1 MIHRRDHGKRGD
13 AMTVRLRSTVP
24 GIEWPSLPDPR
35 TAMLLALQWQLDDSE
50 WWTPDELAAAQAA
63 QRAAVLAHAATTVP
77 FYDGLDP
84 HDWSRV
90 PILTRDALIA
100 AGPRM
105 LSRAYPA
112 THGAAEEIMT
122 SRSTG
127 EPVRVRRTAVTSVF
141 WDALTLRDHFW
152 HLRDLGAHHAAIR
165 YTGDDARPPDGLR
178 TRGWGPATAAFAPD
192 APMSVLSVQSTTDEQ
207 IAWLAREAP
216 RYLLMYPSV
225 LDGILRRLEA
235 TGARLPS
242 IEEVRTISEVLAP
255 ETRARCR
262 DVLGAPIID
271 TYSAEEVGQ
280 IALQCPQHERYHV
293 MAERL
298 FVEILDDAGAPCPPG
313 AIGRVVIT
321 DLHNFATPL
330 LRYEIGDYA
339 EVGAPCPCGRG
350 LPVLAR
356 IVGRRRNLLTYPDG
370 RTVWPVFT
378 VAVRRAAR
386 FRECQLVQPRVGG
399 LCLRIVADPTA
410 PLDASARAALT
421 DVLRSA
427 LGHPFDVE
435 IEAVDALS
443 RSPAGKLEEFV
454 SLVR

>member
-1 MIHRRDHGKRGD
+1 MIHARDHGKRADG
-13 AMTVRLRSTVP
+13 MTARLRSTVP

-35 TAMLLALQWQLDDSE
+35 TAMLLALQWQLDESE
-50 WWTPDELAAAQAA
+50 WWLPDELAAVQAA

-77 FYDGLDP
+77 FYEGLDP
-84 HDWSRV
+84 LDWSRV

-100 AGPRM
+100 AGPRL

-112 THGAAEEIMT
+112 THGPAEEIMT

-127 EPVRVRRTAVTSVF
+127 EPVRVRGTAVTSLF
-141 WDALTLRDHFW
+141 WDALTLRDHLW
-152 HLRDLGAHHAAIR
+152 HVRDLDAHQATIR
-165 YTGDDARPPDGLR
+165 YTGDDARPPDGLF

-192 APMSVLSVQSTTDEQ
+192 APMSVLSVQSSTDEQ
-207 IAWLAREAP
+207 IAWLARVAP
-216 RYLLMYPSV
+216 RYLLVYPSV

-271 TYSAEEVGQ
+271 TYSAQEVGY
-280 IALQCPQHERYHV
+280 IALQCPQHEHYHV

-298 FVEILDDAGAPCPPG
+298 FVEVLDDAGAPCPPG

-339 EVGAPCPCGRG
+339 EVGGPCPCGRG
-350 LPVLAR
+350 LPVLTR
-356 IVGRRRNLLTYPDG
+356 ILGRRRNLLTYPDG

-378 VAVRRAAR
+378 IAVRRAAR
-386 FRECQLVQPRVGG
+386 FRECQLVQPSVDA
-399 LCLRIVADPTA
+399 LCLRIVPDAA
-410 PLDASARAALT
+410 SPLDAVAQASLVHALRT
-421 DVLRSA
+421 A
-427 LGHPFDVE
+427 LGHPFDVQ
-435 IEAVDALS
+435 IEVVESLS
-443 RSPAGKLEEFV
+443 RSPVGKLEEFV
-454 SLVR
+454 SLIR